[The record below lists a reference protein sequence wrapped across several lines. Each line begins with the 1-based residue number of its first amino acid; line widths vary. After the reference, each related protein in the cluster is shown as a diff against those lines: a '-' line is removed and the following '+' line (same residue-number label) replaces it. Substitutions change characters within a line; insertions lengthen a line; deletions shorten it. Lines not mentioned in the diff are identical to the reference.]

1 MSQNTNNLLGAIFGF
16 GNMGQRHYDSFRK
29 CGVEDFVLS
38 SSTAKVKNH
47 KNINAVY
54 DSPKQLLDHECPD
67 FAVIST
73 PTSAHF
79 EDLKLCIDR
88 KIPVLVEKPV
98 VASAN
103 EASQLRAYI
112 KSINELSPIVIGYDL
127 RFSNLFI
134 KFSEL
139 TKDASLGKHAYTDW
153 QAGGFMP
160 AWRSSKLSNQIY
172 SSNRALG
179 GGVLLDLSHEIDAM
193 NWFYGEPERV
203 ISRIRSQNNLGWD
216 VEDACFISFE
226 YPGNAFFVNITMDY
240 LRSPFNRRILHIAE
254 NGTLEL
260 DESKG
265 SIMWHDIKQESHE
278 LFSEDSSSGGETS
291 FNREAKY
298 LLSQMGFY
306 EPMAE
311 FLPSPLE
318 ESLRVVEMIDVARE
332 ASDKKCEQYIS
343 NPTQ

>member
-153 QAGGFMP
+153 QSWWFHA
-160 AWRSSKLSNQIY
+160 RL
-172 SSNRALG
+172 AL
-179 GGVLLDLSHEIDAM
+179 
-193 NWFYGEPERV
+193 
-203 ISRIRSQNNLGWD
+203 
-216 VEDACFISFE
+216 
-226 YPGNAFFVNITMDY
+226 
-240 LRSPFNRRILHIAE
+240 
-254 NGTLEL
+254 
-260 DESKG
+260 
-265 SIMWHDIKQESHE
+265 
-278 LFSEDSSSGGETS
+278 
-291 FNREAKY
+291 
-298 LLSQMGFY
+298 
-306 EPMAE
+306 
-311 FLPSPLE
+311 
-318 ESLRVVEMIDVARE
+318 
-332 ASDKKCEQYIS
+332 
-343 NPTQ
+343 